1 MGYMRV
7 EEHSFT
13 LLHLKR
19 SPGIR
24 SWSLLVG
31 IASVGLAAAYY
42 SSDSIFWKL
51 FYVAGCLFVAMQNME
66 EWEEAVFDKTKNLI
80 ELKSFSLY
88 ALVLT
93 LWRKGQEK
101 VVLDLT
107 QLCDVCVQEERVRY
121 LGKGYLLMLRLAAG
135 FSYPLTQSATLGAR
149 GDVEA
154 VAALLKRFLGLEE
167 LQQRRQQEEEAEYG
181 EEEEEEDSLDNS
193 SDSDDEAEEI

>member
-1 MGYMRV
+1 MGYMMV
-7 EEHSFT
+7 EEHSSN

-51 FYVAGCLFVAMQNME
+51 FYVTGCLFVAMQNME

-88 ALVLT
+88 AMVLT
-93 LWRKGQEK
+93 LRRKGQEK

-107 QLCDVCVQEERVRY
+107 QLCDICVQEEKVRY

-135 FSYPLTQSATLGAR
+135 FSYPLTQSATMGSR
-149 GDVEA
+149 SDVEA
-154 VAALLKRFLGLEE
+154 VANLLKRFLGLEE

-181 EEEEEEDSLDNS
+181 EDEDSLDNS
-193 SDSDDEAEEI
+193 SDSEDEADEQ

>member
-1 MGYMRV
+1 MGYMIV
-7 EEHSFT
+7 EEHSST

-42 SSDSIFWKL
+42 SSDSIPWKL

-66 EWEEAVFDKTKNLI
+66 EWEEAVFDKTKDLI
-80 ELKSFSLY
+80 ELRTFSLY

-93 LWRKGQEK
+93 MWKKGQEK

-107 QLCDVCVQEERVRY
+107 QLCDICVQEEKVRY

-135 FSYPLTQSATLGAR
+135 FSYPLTQSAMLGGR
-149 GDVEA
+149 SDVEA
-154 VAALLKRFLGLEE
+154 MAALLKRFLGLEE
-167 LQQRRQQEEEAEYG
+167 LKQRRQQEEEAAYG
-181 EEEEEEDSLDNS
+181 EEEEEEEEDSQS
-193 SDSDDEAEEI
+193 SASDGEADKL